1 MDTDGENKPD
11 VQKCSEQVGVDY
23 SKISNCQ
30 KTQGIELLKK
40 LVKED
45 AKVDQTPTVFVNGK
59 NISPR
64 TGPDYKTVKAAI
76 CKDDPTLK
84 GCSIQDLLMV

>member
-1 MDTDGENKPD
+1 MSEDARD
-11 VQKCSEQVGVDY
+11 CS
-23 SKISNCQ
+23 
-30 KTQGIELLKK
+30 LKE

-59 NISPR
+59 NISPK

-76 CKDDPTLK
+76 CQADPTLK
-84 GCSIQDLLMV
+84 GCGGQGPIVV